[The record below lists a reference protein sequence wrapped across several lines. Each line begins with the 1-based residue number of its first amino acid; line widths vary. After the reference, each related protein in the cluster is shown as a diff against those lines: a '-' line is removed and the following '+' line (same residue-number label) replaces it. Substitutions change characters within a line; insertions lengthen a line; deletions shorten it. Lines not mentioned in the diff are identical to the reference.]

1 MLYTKLGKT
10 LSPTLDEFIYEL
22 DSYQIL
28 EKTITQIQSI
38 KYISSPKYVSEK
50 SLYDKSKGVLNSLTL
65 ISAPEDW
72 LIREGY
78 EQVGDLFG
86 VKTRFIK
93 KN

>member
-1 MLYTKLGKT
+1 MLYTKHGKT
-10 LSPTLDEFIYEL
+10 LSPTLNEFIYEL

-28 EKTITQIQSI
+28 EKTFIQIQSI
-38 KYISSPKYVSEK
+38 KYIASPKYVSEK

-86 VKTRFIK
+86 VKTKFIK